1 MLVDEKMQEKLRFES
16 EIEECDF
23 RWSPPVAGTARPVSA
38 MPKKR
43 DNDEE
48 RLARIQHIMR
58 AYEELRHLTTH
69 RNRPKA
75 HLKRSITPSAKRKQ
89 R

>member
-1 MLVDEKMQEKLRFES
+1 
-16 EIEECDF
+16 
-23 RWSPPVAGTARPVSA
+23 

-48 RLARIQHIMR
+48 RLARIQHIIR
-58 AYEELRHLTTH
+58 AYEELRHSTTH